1 MNRYANQTLLSLEG
15 KYLFTHSFPAPSED
29 RNLYTC
35 VYTVYAEYGPIRMQ
49 LYEVLCERMVISTR
63 PVRFTPIL
71 SDNGLVYGSG

>member
-35 VYTVYAEYGPIRMQ
+35 VYTVSIETEGEEKE
-49 LYEVLCERMVISTR
+49 LFV
-63 PVRFTPIL
+63 FIL
-71 SDNGLVYGSG
+71 SVLSYQRMPVSINNVSV